1 MSRAALVSGLAMM
14 VTVGAAEAQVSVY
27 SVLGIGFPSRPV
39 GVSARSQGDGIAAI
53 DPGSAMNPGAIA
65 LQPRLNVMGTSETTN
80 RSYVADGV
88 AVDGLRDTRF
98 PFFMLEGQLGSSQ
111 LVIGLSYST
120 YTDRSYHIQTR
131 DTVTIRDEE
140 VPIQDELSSDGGI
153 ADLRAAL
160 AWSALPKLQVG
171 AAFHLLAGSTR
182 EEVLRDFGNPAYAP
196 VQQKGDVSYTGWGL
210 SAGIVYT
217 PLARLRFGAAIRRDS
232 KLEISGALLP
242 AFDVQLPVT
251 LTAGFTFIPLTPIR
265 WSVSGSWRS
274 WSGATD
280 DVPEGVELFIFD
292 TWEIGTGLELR
303 GATGILSS
311 IPLRLG
317 ARYAKL
323 PFSPKADQP
332 WDFNLSAG
340 TGFYFASR
348 RVLFEITVERAI
360 REGGGAS
367 ERAWQLFFGLTL
379 RP

>member
-1 MSRAALVSGLAMM
+1 VKRVALVFGVALIVA
-14 VTVGAAEAQVSVY
+14 VGAAEAQVSVY

-65 LQPRLNVMGTSETTN
+65 LQPRLNVIGVSETTN

-98 PFFMLEGQLGSSQ
+98 PFFMLEGQLGSSP

-120 YTDRSYHIQTR
+120 YTDRSYHIQTG
-131 DTVTIRDEE
+131 DTITIRDEE

-153 ADLRAAL
+153 ADVRAAL
-160 AWSALPKLQVG
+160 AWNAGPKLQVG
-171 AAFHLLAGSTR
+171 AAVHVLAGSTR
-182 EEVLRDFGNPAYAP
+182 EEVLRDFGNPAYSP
-196 VQQKGDVSYTGWGL
+196 VRQKGDVSYSGFGL
-210 SAGIVYT
+210 SAGAVYT
-217 PLARLRFGAAIRRDS
+217 PLARLRVGAAVRRDS

-242 AFDVQLPVT
+242 AFEVQLPWT

-274 WSGATD
+274 WSRATD
-280 DVPEGVELFIFD
+280 DVP
-292 TWEIGTGLELR
+292 
-303 GATGILSS
+303 
-311 IPLRLG
+311 
-317 ARYAKL
+317 
-323 PFSPKADQP
+323 SPKADQP

-340 TGFYFASR
+340 TGFHFASR
-348 RVLFEITVERAI
+348 RALFEFTVERAI

>member
-1 MSRAALVSGLAMM
+1 VKRVALVFGVALIVA
-14 VTVGAAEAQVSVY
+14 VGAAEAQVSVY

-65 LQPRLNVMGTSETTN
+65 LQPRLNVIGVSETTN

-98 PFFMLEGQLGSSQ
+98 PFFMLEGQLGSSP

-120 YTDRSYHIQTR
+120 YTDRSYHIQTG
-131 DTVTIRDEE
+131 DTITIRDEE

-153 ADLRAAL
+153 ADVRAAL
-160 AWSALPKLQVG
+160 AWNAGPKLQVG
-171 AAFHLLAGSTR
+171 AAVHVLAGSTR
-182 EEVLRDFGNPAYAP
+182 EEVLRDFGNPAYSP
-196 VQQKGDVSYTGWGL
+196 VRQKGDVSYSGFGL
-210 SAGIVYT
+210 SAGAVYT
-217 PLARLRFGAAIRRDS
+217 PLARLRVGAAVRRDS

-242 AFDVQLPVT
+242 AFEVQLPWT

-274 WSGATD
+274 WSRATD

-292 TWEIGTGLELR
+292 TWEVGTGLELR
-303 GATGILSS
+303 APSGILSS

-340 TGFYFASR
+340 TGFHFASR
-348 RVLFEITVERAI
+348 RALFEFTVERAI